1 MHLLLPSILTNR
13 MNNDRANVHVGDNLI
28 TTCKRVR
35 KQAVSNSTVANL
47 LKIATELDYNHLGVT
62 FSSPNP
68 SKVIQCWN
76 LISLSNSPILHQVE
90 EKSFLTSP
98 RGHLPTHEN
107 TTHHESV
114 YLLRERKQDQYLES
128 IFYP

>member
-90 EKSFLTSP
+90 EKSFSTSP

-107 TTHHESV
+107 TTHRESV
-114 YLLRERKQDQYLES
+114 DLLRERKQDQYLES